1 MKTHREGAISVR
13 NAPTII
19 QMISILSA
27 FIDPIFN
34 ATRAAYGARKKV
46 NEKLTGIKPIG
57 VAQLIRRSMQVKRQK
72 IKDGCKRAEKNKS
85 NDKT

>member
-19 QMISILSA
+19 QMISKLSA

-46 NEKLTGIKPIG
+46 NEKLTGIKPI
-57 VAQLIRRSMQVKRQK
+57 QV
-72 IKDGCKRAEKNKS
+72 
-85 NDKT
+85 